1 MKSPAIEVRDLIKT
15 FQSDH
20 GQVVRAVDQVSF
32 VVPEGATVGLL
43 GGNGAGKTT
52 TIAMILGLIE
62 PTGGAIRVFGH
73 DIARERNRV
82 LKLMNFQSPYVDLP
96 RRLTVRQN
104 LMVYANLYG
113 VRNPKGRIAQL
124 AQDLDFATLMDRPF
138 GQLSAGQRTRIGL
151 AKALI
156 NCPRL
161 LLLDEPTASLDP
173 DTADWVRS
181 YLERYKAEENATIFL
196 ASHNMGEVE
205 RLCSDVLMMREA
217 KIVDKGS
224 PAALLTRYGR
234 DDLEEVFLDIA
245 RKRGKIQAGVQTGAV
260 AE

>member
-1 MKSPAIEVRDLIKT
+1 MKSPAIEVRDLVKAFKT
-15 FQSDH
+15 NGGKPD
-20 GQVVRAVDQVSF
+20 VVAVDHVSF
-32 VVPEGATVGLL
+32 VVPDGATMGLL

-62 PTGGAIRVFGH
+62 PSAGTIRVFGH
-73 DIARERNRV
+73 DIARQRHRV
-82 LKLMNFQSPYVDLP
+82 LGLMNFQSPYVDLP
-96 RRLTVRQN
+96 RRLTVHQN
-104 LMVYANLYG
+104 LRVYAHLYG
-113 VRNPKGRIAQL
+113 VRDAAARIAQL
-124 AQDLDFATLMDRPF
+124 AADLDFASLIDRPF

-156 NCPRL
+156 NRPRL

-173 DTADWVRS
+173 DTADWVRT

-205 RLCSDVLMMREA
+205 RLCSEILMMRA
-217 KIVDKGS
+217 GQIVDKGS
-224 PAALLTRYGR
+224 PDALIARYGR

-245 RKRGKIQAGVQTGAV
+245 RGRREATMQAGAV